1 MASVLGSLVLLFSFK
16 QLISLNRKGGLLGK
30 LGKQYIEVKNSV
42 LFNFGK
48 QYFEVKDSVLFN
60 KGKVTLKFLK
70 LQKLR
75 TTDTY

>member
-1 MASVLGSLVLLFSFK
+1 MASVLGILVLLFSFK
-16 QLISLNRKGGLLGK
+16 QLISLNRKGLLRK

-75 TTDTY
+75 TKDT